1 MLKGTF
7 PIDKLK
13 ALPTPFYYY
22 DVKLLQDTLDMVKN
36 EAGKYGY
43 HAHYAVK
50 ANANP
55 RILSIIAENGLGAD
69 CVSGGEVKAALDAGF
84 PADKIV
90 FAGVGKADWEIN
102 LGLDNDIFCF
112 NVESAV
118 ELEIIDELAAA
129 RNKVASVALRI
140 NPEVDAHTHAKI
152 TTGMKENKFGINLSQ
167 LGQVLDNLAN
177 LKNVK
182 LIGIHFHI
190 GSQITDMSA
199 FRNLVIRVNE
209 IQEDLEARGI
219 RIENVNFGGGL
230 GIDYYHPNHLP
241 IPAFDNYFAVFNKLL
256 KVRPGQQVH
265 FEPGRS
271 VVAQCGTLISKV
283 LYVKEGETKK
293 FAILDAGFT
302 ELIRPAMYDA
312 YHRIENIS
320 SDEEVELYDVVGPI
334 CESSDVF
341 GKDVELNKAHR
352 GDLIA
357 LRSAGAYGEVMASQ
371 YNCRQLPK
379 AYYSDTIKL
388 LINYIEKAGFLCFC
402 KGSRFSCLLCFL
414 FYYLCTIPSC
424 GVWFNL
430 NVRKDRM

>member
-55 RILSIIAENGLGAD
+55 RILSIIAVNGLGAD

-129 RNKVASVALRI
+129 KNKVASVALRI

-320 SDEEVELYDVVGPI
+320 SDEEVDLYDVVGPI

-379 AYYSDTIKL
+379 AYYSDTI
-388 LINYIEKAGFLCFC
+388 
-402 KGSRFSCLLCFL
+402 
-414 FYYLCTIPSC
+414 
-424 GVWFNL
+424 
-430 NVRKDRM
+430 

>member
-43 HAHYAVK
+43 HVHYAVK

-102 LGLDNDIFCF
+102 QGLDNDIFCF

-129 RNKVASVALRI
+129 KNKVASVALRI

-320 SDEEVELYDVVGPI
+320 SDEEVDLYDVVGPI

-379 AYYSDTIKL
+379 AYYSDTI
-388 LINYIEKAGFLCFC
+388 
-402 KGSRFSCLLCFL
+402 
-414 FYYLCTIPSC
+414 
-424 GVWFNL
+424 
-430 NVRKDRM
+430 

>member
-43 HAHYAVK
+43 HVHYAVK

-55 RILSIIAENGLGAD
+55 RILSVIAENGLGAD
-69 CVSGGEVKAALDAGF
+69 CVSGGEVQAALNAGF
-84 PADKIV
+84 PAGKVV

-118 ELEIIDELAAA
+118 ELDIIDELAAA
-129 RNKVASVALRI
+129 KNKVASVALRI

-167 LGQVLDNLAN
+167 LGQVLDNLAK
-177 LKNVK
+177 LKHVK
-182 LIGIHFHI
+182 LIGIHCHI

-209 IQEDLEARGI
+209 IQEELEARGI
-219 RIENVNFGGGL
+219 QIENLNFGGGL

-283 LYVKEGETKK
+283 LYVKVGETKQ

-320 SDEEVELYDVVGPI
+320 SDEAVELYDVVGPI

-379 AYYSDTIKL
+379 AYYSDTI
-388 LINYIEKAGFLCFC
+388 
-402 KGSRFSCLLCFL
+402 
-414 FYYLCTIPSC
+414 
-424 GVWFNL
+424 
-430 NVRKDRM
+430 

>member
-167 LGQVLDNLAN
+167 LGQMLDNLAN

-379 AYYSDTIKL
+379 AYYSDTI
-388 LINYIEKAGFLCFC
+388 
-402 KGSRFSCLLCFL
+402 
-414 FYYLCTIPSC
+414 
-424 GVWFNL
+424 
-430 NVRKDRM
+430 

>member
-118 ELEIIDELAAA
+118 ELEIIDELAATK
-129 RNKVASVALRI
+129 NKVASVALRI

-379 AYYSDTIKL
+379 AYYSDTI
-388 LINYIEKAGFLCFC
+388 
-402 KGSRFSCLLCFL
+402 
-414 FYYLCTIPSC
+414 
-424 GVWFNL
+424 
-430 NVRKDRM
+430 